1 MFLSMGVGLYTSRVV
16 LNTLGIEDFGVYNI
30 VGGIVVLFGF
40 FNSAM
45 SAATQRFLSFDIG
58 KNDTLQLNKTFNTTL
73 NIHFLIAIIVLVL
86 SESIGLWFVNYK
98 LNLPED
104 RMIAV
109 NWVYQFS
116 VLTFLLGII
125 QVPYNALIIARE
137 RMNVYAYISIF
148 EVIFKLIIVYL
159 LVILDYDKLILYAL
173 LLFVIAFFVRLIEKE
188 YCKKYFEESKY
199 SFQYDKEYTKTLLSF
214 SGWSLF
220 GNIAS
225 IARSQGNNILL
236 NLFFGALMNAS
247 YGIAMQVQGVV
258 GAFVT
263 NFQIAVN
270 PQIIKQYASGNKEQS
285 LKLIYQSSKLSFF
298 IMFLIASP
306 IIFNVDYVLELWLKN
321 SPSYTSIFVVL
332 SLINILIDT
341 ISGPLMV
348 AAQAQGNIKWYQ
360 IVIGTLIFLCLPLSY
375 LLLKLYNE
383 PKLIFFLIIVVNLL
397 SLILRMIFLKY
408 LMNFNIS
415 DFLKNVLLKIVI
427 VISLFL
433 IIFYLVINNIKS
445 DSDFI
450 LFILKSMAIVVVNLV
465 LFYFIGID
473 KAERNFILLFF
484 KKN

>member
-1 MFLSMGVGLYTSRVV
+1 MGVGLYTSRVV

-58 KNDTLQLNKTFNTTL
+58 KNDTIQLNKTFNATL
-73 NIHFLIAIIVLVL
+73 NIHFFIAIIVLVL
-86 SESIGLWFVNYK
+86 AETVGLWFVNYK

-104 RMIAV
+104 RMNAV

-116 VLTFLLGII
+116 VLTFLFGII

-148 EVIFKLIIVYL
+148 EVVFKLLIVYL
-159 LVILDYDKLILYAL
+159 LVVLDFDKLKLYAI
-173 LLFVIAFFVRLIEKE
+173 LLFAIAFSVRLIEKE
-188 YCKKYFEESKY
+188 YCKRYFEESKY
-199 SFQYDKEYTKTLLSF
+199 SFHYDNEYTKILLSF

-220 GNIAS
+220 GNIAA

-236 NLFFGALMNAS
+236 NLFFGTILNAS

-258 GAFVT
+258 STFVS
-263 NFQIAVN
+263 NFQMAVN
-270 PQIIKQYASGNKEQS
+270 PQIIKQYAAGNTEQS

-298 IMFLIASP
+298 IMFIIASP
-306 IIFNVDYVLELWLKN
+306 IIFNVDYVLELWLK
-321 SPSYTSIFVVL
+321 STPSYTSAFVVL

-360 IVIGTLIFLCLPLSY
+360 IVIGTLIFLCLPISY
-375 LLLKLYNE
+375 LMLKLYND
-383 PKLIFFLIIVVNLL
+383 PKVIFMIIIVVNLITL
-397 SLILRMIFLKY
+397 FLRTQFLKRMI
-408 LMNFNIS
+408 
-415 DFLKNVLLKIVI
+415 DFKVLDFFKNVLLKIILVI
-427 VISLFL
+427 LLFI
-433 IIFYLVINNIKS
+433 IIFYLLINNLDLES
-445 DSDFI
+445 DLIEFI
-450 LFILKSMAIVVVNLV
+450 MKTICIMTANIIII
-465 LFYFIGID
+465 YFIGINQE
-473 KAERNFILLFF
+473 ERNFILSFVR
-484 KKN
+484 KKYEIS